1 MGPAPKGRN
10 GGQEIICL
18 SDTASGALLIFQWM
32 NGSLYTHGHAGVPGL
47 KLFDYKEKITKQS
60 IMEVGWDLVG
70 RNEE

>member
-1 MGPAPKGRN
+1 
-10 GGQEIICL
+10 
-18 SDTASGALLIFQWM
+18 M